1 MDFYDLPKGK
11 ALLVSQKAL
20 IKKQSRLLI
29 LKNTT
34 DNPQWELP
42 GGLLEMGEDMES
54 GLKREVKEETGIE
67 ISVEKLVVTW
77 DYWLESFRFKDNKV
91 LDVRVIGLAYFCSK
105 TGGKIKLSHEHS
117 QYKWATKKEL
127 LNLNL
132 APNSKIAINAHIN
145 NKF

>member
-1 MDFYDLPKGK
+1 MPKGK

-20 IKKQSRLLI
+20 IKEQGRLLI

-42 GGLLEMGEDMES
+42 GGLLEIEEDMEF

-77 DYWLESFRFKDNKV
+77 DHWLKSFKFKDNKV
-91 LDVRVIGLAYFCSK
+91 LDIRVIGLAYFCSK

-117 QYKWATKKEL
+117 QYKWTTKKEL
-127 LNLNL
+127 LNLNF
-132 APNSKIAINAHIN
+132 APNSKIAINAYIN